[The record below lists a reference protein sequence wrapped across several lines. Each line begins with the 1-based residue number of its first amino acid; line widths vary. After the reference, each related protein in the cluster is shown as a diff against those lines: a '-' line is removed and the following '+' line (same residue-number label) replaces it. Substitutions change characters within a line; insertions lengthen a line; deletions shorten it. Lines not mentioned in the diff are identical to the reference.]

1 MFGLYFQLHLFY
13 NRKWGIVMKIVQLI
27 THLNEIGGAQVHV
40 RDLSRR
46 LSKDHTVHLI
56 HGGESTVSDDL
67 MVEGVFYMHN
77 RFLIRDIHLI
87 KDFLAIVELR
97 KMLKRIKPDIVAI
110 HSSKAG
116 IVGRIACWSARIPCV
131 FTAHGWAFSEGVDYR
146 KQYFFRKVEKWVG
159 KLSKQVITVCD
170 KDRNLALRHEVLQP
184 EKIITIHNGVVDTR
198 NSVLERENREEVR
211 IIMVARFEKPKQQL
225 ELIKALLVVKE
236 LDWHMIFVGDGRLKQ
251 ASAQFV
257 QENNLGHKVTFL
269 GSHSNVD
276 ELLKDADIFVLTSAW
291 EGLPLSILEAMAFG
305 LPIIA
310 SNVGGVSEAVRDSE
324 NGFLIQNNLTEILPL
339 LIEDKLL
346 RKKMGEKSREIYEAS
361 FTFEKMYE
369 KTISTY
375 HNLLKLGENG

>member
-13 NRKWGIVMKIVQLI
+13 NRKWGIMMKIVQLI

-40 RDLSRR
+40 RDLSHR

-56 HGGESTVSDDL
+56 HGGESIVSDDL
-67 MVEGVFYMHN
+67 MVEGVSYMHN
-77 RFLIRDIHLI
+77 RFLIRDIHPL
-87 KDFLAIVELR
+87 KDLLAIVELR
-97 KMLKRIKPDIVAI
+97 KMLKRIRPDIVAI

-131 FTAHGWAFSEGVDYR
+131 FTAHGWAFSEGVGFR
-146 KQYFFRKVEKWVG
+146 KQFFYRKVEKLVG
-159 KLSKQVITVCD
+159 KLSKIVITVCD
-170 KDRNLALRHEVLQP
+170 QDRNLALRHQVLP
-184 EKIITIHNGVVDTR
+184 KEKITTIHNGVIDTR
-198 NSVLERENREEVR
+198 NNMLEKNISEVVK
-211 IIMVARFEKPKQQL
+211 IIMVARFEKPKQQMML
-225 ELIKALLVVKE
+225 LKSLLVLKD
-236 LDWHMIFVGDGRLKQ
+236 LDWHMIFVGDGSLKQ
-251 ASAQFV
+251 ACAQFV
-257 QENNLGHKVTFL
+257 QENNLGHKITFL

-291 EGLPLSILEAMAFG
+291 EGLPLSILEAMALG

-375 HNLLKLGENG
+375 INLLKLGENG